1 LIQLKLDESASAC
14 GSQGISPG
22 IAAEHFPLARVGQ
35 LVSWEQHAKMLAAEL
50 EAVPL
55 VFQNRKVL
63 T

>member
-1 LIQLKLDESASAC
+1 MKVLQHVEARDSV
-14 GSQGISPG
+14 QGLQQSTSPWQ
-22 IAAEHFPLARVGQ
+22 E